1 MLIAKNLIKKYG
13 NKTIIQGFDLELK
26 SGQIVG
32 FLGPNGAGKTTVMR
46 MLNRITLPDKGEVT
60 IDGRKLTQKDLIKIG
75 YMPEEKG
82 LYPQMQVLNQLV
94 YFARLRGLTKKK
106 ALEVSWFWLNKF
118 EMGQYSKHKHSSLS
132 KGNAQK
138 IQFIVTV
145 LHNPDILILD
155 EPLSGLDPINADL
168 INTTLQELKKEGK
181 TILFSTHRME
191 QIESICD
198 KIILLNQGHKIADG
212 TINELQK
219 PYQNSSLTLN
229 LEKPFN
235 QADFSLA
242 NLEIETINNQ
252 TINITLSERQSV
264 NQVLSYCIS
273 RRIELKGFQKS
284 LPSIKEIFI
293 KLTTADNQ
301 TLPKQI

>member
-32 FLGPNGAGKTTVMR
+32 FLGPNGAGKTTIMR
-46 MLNRITLPDKGEVT
+46 MLNRITLPDSGEVT
-60 IDGRKLTQKDLIKIG
+60 IDGRKLTQKDLIKVG

-82 LYPQMQVLNQLV
+82 LYPQMQVLDQLV
-94 YFARLRGLTKKK
+94 YFARLRGLSKKK
-106 ALEVSWFWLNKF
+106 ALEVSWTWLNKF

-168 INTTLQELKKEGK
+168 INTTLQELKQEGK

-212 TINELQK
+212 TISQLQK
-219 PYQNSSLTLN
+219 PYQNNALTLQ

-252 TINITLSERQSV
+252 TININLGERQSV

-273 RRIELKGFQKS
+273 RRIELRGFQKS
-284 LPSIKEIFI
+284 VLSIKDIFI
-293 KLTTADNQ
+293 KLTSADNQ

>member
-32 FLGPNGAGKTTVMR
+32 FLGPNGAGKTTIMR
-46 MLNRITLPDKGEVT
+46 MLNRITLPDSGEVT
-60 IDGRKLTQKDLIKIG
+60 IDGQKLTQKDLIKIG

-94 YFARLRGLTKKK
+94 YFARLRGLSKKK

-181 TILFSTHRME
+181 IILFSTHRME

-229 LEKPFN
+229 LEKPYN

-242 NLEIETINNQ
+242 NLEIESIDNQ
-252 TINITLSERQSV
+252 SINITLGERQSV
-264 NQVLSYCIS
+264 NQILSYCIS

-284 LPSIKEIFI
+284 LPSIKDIFI